1 MAVFKRKYRS
11 GKTVW
16 CFVID
21 APGSSREDLRQIK
34 ESGFATKAAAE
45 KAEAE
50 RRVGEQQRYELEL
63 AGIPGAPLPKTL
75 ADLLADFFAE
85 HAERKLA
92 RKTTERYR
100 EQMAYLHA
108 DLLAMPIT
116 SIKPLHL
123 AKERNRLLESGGHV
137 RRSGQPRPISETV
150 RNIAGVRS
158 SAFARAIRWGLL
170 TSNPVPPSEP
180 PIPKRRSGAA
190 LTPAQQRLLIES
202 ATGCWCLAPF
212 LEVSAA
218 TGTRRGEV
226 LALRWTDFQ
235 SGAVSISRSLSQTKA
250 GLAFKETKNRSAR
263 VVVLPISVIIA
274 IEAHRQAQNAFRRQF
289 GRDDHSDLDLIFAEP
304 DGNPLKPDSISS
316 AVSALFKRLNIP
328 TPKGA
333 SLHLLRHSHG
343 SHLLA
348 AGMQLPAVSERLGH
362 SSVLVT
368 ATVYAHRIAGRDK
381 EAALKWDEF
390 QRSQERK
397 EEKQ

>member
-21 APGSSREDLRQIK
+21 APGSSREDRRQIK

-63 AGIPGAPLPKTL
+63 AGIPDAPLLKTL
-75 ADLLADFFAE
+75 ADLLSDFFTE

-100 EQMAYLHA
+100 EQMAYLHG

-123 AKERNRLLESGGHV
+123 AKEWNRLLESGGHV
-137 RRSGQPRPISETV
+137 RRSGQPRPLSAKTV
-150 RNIAGVRS
+150 RKIAGVLS

-218 TGTRRGEV
+218 TGARRGRCWHYGGQTSNPERYPSHV
-226 LALRWTDFQ
+226 
-235 SGAVSISRSLSQTKA
+235 RSLRPKPAWRLRKRRTDQPGSSCFPTRQ
-250 GLAFKETKNRSAR
+250 
-263 VVVLPISVIIA
+263 IIA
-274 IEAHRQAQNAFRRQF
+274 IEAHRQAQSAFRRQF
-289 GRDDHSDLDLIFAEP
+289 GRDYRTDLDLIFAEP
-304 DGNPLKPDSISS
+304 DGNPLKQDSISS

-328 TPKGA
+328 
-333 SLHLLRHSHG
+333 
-343 SHLLA
+343 
-348 AGMQLPAVSERLGH
+348 
-362 SSVLVT
+362 
-368 ATVYAHRIAGRDK
+368 
-381 EAALKWDEF
+381 
-390 QRSQERK
+390 
-397 EEKQ
+397 